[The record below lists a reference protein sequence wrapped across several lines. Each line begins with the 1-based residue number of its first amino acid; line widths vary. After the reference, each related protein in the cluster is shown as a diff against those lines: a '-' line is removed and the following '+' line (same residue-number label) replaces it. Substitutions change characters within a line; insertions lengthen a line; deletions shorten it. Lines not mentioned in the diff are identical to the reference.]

1 MIQLSQALQGPRRSG
16 FIVIN
21 FLDLIDDELIVE
33 HLLQNGFIL
42 AAAYPGQSRRRL
54 GSLIVYQLS

>member
-42 AAAYPGQSRRRL
+42 TATPDLYSNGD
-54 GSLIVYQLS
+54 